1 MPQTITKDTNQE
13 ERLKTSRAAVLT
25 QFETPLEL
33 KEFPLPETIEPG
45 AALVKVKLAG
55 ICGTDVHLWHGQLP
69 IPLPVIL
76 GHETVGVI
84 EELGHSLGSDWL
96 GQPLSAGDRITWSS
110 SINCDE
116 CYYCRVKPQPT
127 RCLKRKAYGISYDC
141 SVAPYLTGGY
151 ADYIYLRPG
160 TAIFKLPDELP
171 TEAVVGAGCALVT
184 SLHGIERIGVRLGDN
199 VLIQGSGPVGLASLA
214 VAKASGAGQ
223 IIVFGGPPHRLE
235 IAKRFGADVCLDVA
249 RSSVEERKAK
259 LLELTGG
266 FGVDVVLECVG
277 IPEAVSE
284 GLELCRDGGRYLV
297 LGHYGNAGTIQFN
310 PHIVTRKQLTIAGSW
325 GFEPR
330 HTQAA
335 LKFLARNRTQFPFE
349 QLVAQPF
356 PLERAFEAL
365 QATAA
370 WATAKSAIAP

>member
-1 MPQTITKDTNQE
+1 M
-13 ERLKTSRAAVLT
+13 KTSRAAVLT
-25 QFETPLEL
+25 QYEAPLEL
-33 KEFPLPETIEPG
+33 KEFPLPQAIEPG

-84 EELGHSLGSDWL
+84 EEMGDGLTHDWT
-96 GQPLSAGDRITWSS
+96 GAPLSVGDRIGWSS
-110 SINCDE
+110 SINCNE
-116 CYYCRVKPQPT
+116 CYYCRTKPQPT

-141 SVAPYLTGGY
+141 SVAPHLLGGY

-160 TAIFKLPDELP
+160 TAIFKIPEELP

-184 SLHGIERIGVRLGDN
+184 SLHGAERISVQMGDT
-199 VLIQGSGPVGLASLA
+199 VVIQGSGPVGLASLA
-214 VAKASGAGQ
+214 VAKASGAAT
-223 IIVFGGPPHRLE
+223 IVMLGGPPHRLE
-235 IAKRFGADVCLDVA
+235 LAKRFGADVCIDI
-249 RSSVEERKAK
+249 STTSIEERKACV
-259 LLELTGG
+259 LELSGG

-277 IPEAVSE
+277 IPDAVVE
-284 GLELCRDGGRYLV
+284 GVELCRDGGRYLV
-297 LGHYGNAGTIQFN
+297 LGHYGNAGSVAFN
-310 PHIVTRKQLTIAGSW
+310 PHVITRKQLTVAGSW

-330 HTQAA
+330 HTNAA
-335 LKFLARNRTQFPFE
+335 LKFLARTREQFPFE
-349 QLVAQPF
+349 QLVAKPF

-370 WATAKSAIAP
+370 WTTAKSAIAP